1 MTATKERRK
10 TGTALKI
17 SCGVLLDALNA
28 VMRVVPARAPKPIL
42 QNVRIGEGLITATDS
57 EIRIDREIEAQ
68 CEPFLVPA
76 ARLQQ
81 ILRAVPRDRDAT
93 ISTSGTTVTIKAGG
107 GEWTVPTESVAEF
120 PAWEPADPKPVCRM
134 PADQFVRAARAVA
147 YACDNESS
155 RFALGAVLVDVVDGN
170 PTLVATDGRRLS
182 SVQCETD
189 QAVDD
194 SQTLIPRRAMTLIA
208 EAAAGSDGSVQLLR
222 THSELV
228 AEVQGATITARL
240 VEGRFP
246 KWSDVFPEREVEAHA
261 IERAALASATR
272 AASICTSE
280 QSKSVAYQFGST
292 LKLSSQS
299 PEAGQAHVI
308 CDIARPGKPTT
319 VRLDPRFVIDFLDGL
334 DKEDEPHVEIEV
346 EDASSAVVLRCGDV
360 RGVIMPMAEDA

>member
-1 MTATKERRK
+1 LPHARLKSILETATGDEVTLTRD
-10 TGTALKI
+10 GAACI
-17 SCGVLLDALNA
+17 V
-28 VMRVVPARAPKPIL
+28 
-42 QNVRIGEGLITATDS
+42 NVGR
-57 EIRIDREIEAQ
+57 
-68 CEPFLVPA
+68 
-76 ARLQQ
+76 
-81 ILRAVPRDRDAT
+81 
-93 ISTSGTTVTIKAGG
+93 
-107 GEWTVPTESVAEF
+107 GEWRLPVEDAAEF
-120 PAWEPADPKPVCRM
+120 PTWETGKLKSLPRIPC
-134 PADQFVRAARAVA
+134 DQFARAVRSVV

-182 SVQCETD
+182 SVACETD

-194 SQTLIPRRAMTLIA
+194 SQTLVPRRAMTLIA

-228 AEVQGATITARL
+228 AEVQGATITARRA
-240 VEGRFP
+240 EGRFP

-261 IERAALASATR
+261 IERAALSSATR

-360 RGVIMPMAEDA
+360 RGVIMPMADEA